1 MISSSDTRDW
11 MAEAKA
17 WIAEDPDATTREE
30 LQALI
35 NAGDLSEL
43 RERLAVRLA
52 FGTAGIRGT
61 IGAGPG
67 RMNRALVRRVTAG
80 LANYLLETLPD
91 CRKKGVVVARDGRHM
106 SPEFADDTARVLA
119 GSGIPVHMFDG
130 PAPTPVCAFAVTAL
144 GASAGVM
151 ITASHNPPADNG
163 YKVYW
168 ENGAQ
173 IIPPHDHGIS
183 RAIDAI
189 GKLDSIHMLDL
200 KAALQR
206 GLIRTDPDRVIE
218 SYYKAI
224 LALRKHPEATHKA
237 NVKIVYTPLHGVG
250 GRWVNEAFAR
260 AGIHELKTVPE
271 QAEPHPDFPTVRF
284 PNPEEPGAMDL
295 ALALAG
301 KEHADLVL
309 ANDPDADR
317 LAAGVKDTSG
327 DFRLLTGNE
336 LGLLLAY
343 YLLTEKPASGK
354 KAVMTTVVSSSLL
367 GRMAEELGVEY
378 AETLTGFKWIA
389 NKAIE
394 FKQKGITFVFG
405 FEEALGYTAGE
416 IVRDKDG
423 ISTALLTADMA
434 FFLKSQGK
442 GLLDRLEEI
451 YRRFGLAVSD
461 QRSVVLPGSEGL
473 AKMQAIT
480 ADLRDN
486 PPDRIADRAVLV
498 RTDLQNGMRW
508 ERDGGDKKIDL
519 PSSDVLIYEL
529 EGDSRVIVR
538 PSGTEPKIKYYFEHI
553 EKVEDEEVLKEAR
566 DRAETKLRG
575 LMNGFLE
582 LIPDQG

>member
-1 MISSSDTRDW
+1 

-17 WIAEDPDATTREE
+17 WIAEDPDASTRQE
-30 LQALI
+30 LQALFD
-35 NAGDLSEL
+35 AGDLNEV
-43 RERLAVRLA
+43 RERFAARLA

-91 CRKKGVVVARDGRHM
+91 CTQRGVVVARDGRRM
-106 SPEFADDTARVLA
+106 SPEFAEDTASVLA
-119 GSGIPVHMFDG
+119 GAGIPVHMFEG

-183 RAIDAI
+183 RAIDAV
-189 GKLDSIHMLDL
+189 GKLDSISMAEME
-200 KAALQR
+200 AAQQS
-206 GLIRTDPDRVIE
+206 GLIKNVPGQVTE
-218 SYYKAI
+218 SYYTAI
-224 LALRKHPEATHKA
+224 LGLRKHPEAAKNETM
-237 NVKIVYTPLHGVG
+237 KIVYTPLHGVG
-250 GRWVNEAFAR
+250 GHWVNEAFSR
-260 AGIHELKTVPE
+260 AGVRELITVPE

-301 KEHADLVL
+301 KERADLVL

-317 LAAGVKDTSG
+317 LAAGVKDGSG
-327 DFRLLTGNE
+327 EFRLLTGNE
-336 LGLLLAY
+336 LGLLLAH
-343 YLLTEKPASGK
+343 YLLTERPPSGK
-354 KAVMTTVVSSSLL
+354 KAVMTTVVSTSLL
-367 GRMAEELGVEY
+367 RRMAEELGVEY
-378 AETLTGFKWIA
+378 VETLTGFKWIA

-394 FKQKGITFVFG
+394 FKQKGIRFVFG
-405 FEEALGYTAGE
+405 FEEALGYTAGD

-434 FFLKSQGK
+434 LFLKSQGK

-451 YRRFGLAVSD
+451 YRRFGLAVSA
-461 QRSVVLPGSEGL
+461 QKSVVLPGSEGL
-473 AKMQAIT
+473 AQMQAIT
-480 ADLRDN
+480 AGLREN
-486 PPDRIADRAVLV
+486 PSDRIAGRSVLV
-498 RTDLQNGMRW
+498 RTDLQNGIRW
-508 ERDGGDKKIDL
+508 ERDGGTKQIDL

-529 EGDSRVIVR
+529 EGGSRVIVR

-553 EKVEDEEVLKEAR
+553 ETVGEGEAFGTAKE
-566 DRAETKLRG
+566 RAESRLHE
-575 LMNGFLE
+575 LMDVFMRLVV
-582 LIPDQG
+582 

>member
-1 MISSSDTRDW
+1 
-11 MAEAKA
+11 
-17 WIAEDPDATTREE
+17 
-30 LQALI
+30 
-35 NAGDLSEL
+35 
-43 RERLAVRLA
+43 
-52 FGTAGIRGT
+52 
-61 IGAGPG
+61 
-67 RMNRALVRRVTAG
+67 
-80 LANYLLETLPD
+80 
-91 CRKKGVVVARDGRHM
+91 
-106 SPEFADDTARVLA
+106 
-119 GSGIPVHMFDG
+119 
-130 PAPTPVCAFAVTAL
+130 
-144 GASAGVM
+144 
-151 ITASHNPPADNG
+151 
-163 YKVYW
+163 
-168 ENGAQ
+168 
-173 IIPPHDHGIS
+173 
-183 RAIDAI
+183 
-189 GKLDSIHMLDL
+189 
-200 KAALQR
+200 
-206 GLIRTDPDRVIE
+206 
-218 SYYKAI
+218 
-224 LALRKHPEATHKA
+224 
-237 NVKIVYTPLHGVG
+237 
-250 GRWVNEAFAR
+250 
-260 AGIHELKTVPE
+260 
-271 QAEPHPDFPTVRF
+271 
-284 PNPEEPGAMDL
+284 MDL

-480 ADLRDN
+480 ADLREN

-553 EKVEDEEVLKEAR
+553 EKIEDGEVLKEAR
-566 DRAETKLRG
+566 DRAETTLRDV
-575 LMNGFLE
+575 MNGFLE